1 MIKRFLDDVMDWMMD
16 YLMPIFLIGAIVFGL
31 IIGTIELAS
40 SLNKPTLEQT
50 VETCILE
57 QREEEPECKFAILKY
72 TRKQN
77 HTTVTPVPMVIPNR

>member
-1 MIKRFLDDVMDWMMD
+1 MIKRFLDDVMEFMMD
-16 YLMPIFLIGAIVFGL
+16 YVMPVLLIGAFSALGVL
-31 IIGTIELAS
+31 IMDAIF
-40 SLNKPTLEQT
+40 NFDKPTLEQT

-77 HTTVTPVPMVIPNR
+77 QTTVMPVPIVIPNK